1 MNFLVRLPLLA
12 ACGAW
17 LLATAAPVTRAAET
31 TDGETDARIV
41 ALDVAGAFSNDGY
54 KIRDGI
60 WTGEMTSKDKA
71 RLVMVSLYAGNQYF
85 FSLGVNQEATKM
97 DLAVYDETG
106 KKVSGEIFQDGAKT
120 AVGFN
125 PSISGSYFVSVRLA
139 EGGPASFCL
148 LYSYK

>member
-1 MNFLVRLPLLA
+1 MNFFVRLPLLA

-17 LLATAAPVTRAAET
+17 LLATAIPHARAAET

-85 FSLGVNQEATKM
+85 FSLGVNQETTKM

-125 PSISGSYFVSVRLA
+125 PTISGSYFVSVRLA
-139 EGGPASFCL
+139 EGSPASFCL

>member
-1 MNFLVRLPLLA
+1 MNSALRSTFLAL
-12 ACGAW
+12 CGA
-17 LLATAAPVTRAAET
+17 LLLGAAAPAAET
-31 TDGETDARIV
+31 TDAETEARIV

-60 WTGEMTSKDKA
+60 WTGKMEVKDKP
-71 RLVMVSLYAGNQYF
+71 RLVMVTLYAGNQYF
-85 FSLGVNQEATKM
+85 FSLGTDQPAKM
-97 DLAVYDETG
+97 GLAVFDETG

-125 PSISGSYFVSVRLA
+125 PTVSGSYFVSVRVA